1 MPAYEIDGLV
11 PVVDPTAFVHPTA
24 VLIGDVHI
32 GANCYVGPH
41 ASVRAD
47 FGRIVLRDGSNLQD
61 SCVFHSFPGLE
72 AVLDRDG
79 HVGHG
84 AILHGCHIGPG
95 ALVGMNA
102 VVMDRAV
109 VGEYAFVGAG
119 SFVPAGFVVPPAT
132 LARGTPATVVR
143 DLTAAELA
151 WKANG
156 TRVYH
161 ELAARSRATMRE
173 VTPLPVAEPGRPTLP
188 TGDETAVPLTEYR
201 VRNHSAPGGGP
212 AS

>member
-1 MPAYEIDGLV
+1 VPAYEIDGLV

-32 GANCYVGPH
+32 GPGCYVGPL

-47 FGRIVLRDGSNLQD
+47 FGRIVLRAGANLQD
-61 SCVFHSFPGLE
+61 NCVFHSFPGVE

-84 AILHGCHIGPG
+84 AILHGCHIGVG
-95 ALVGMNA
+95 VLVGMNA

-109 VGEYAFVGAG
+109 VGEYAFVAAH
-119 SFVPAGFVVPPAT
+119 SFVPGEFVVPPRT
-132 LARGTPATVVR
+132 LARGAPAKVVR
-143 DLTAAELA
+143 SLTDAELA

-156 TRVYH
+156 TTAYH
-161 ELAARSRATMRE
+161 ELTARSLATMRE
-173 VTPLPVAEPGRPTLP
+173 VTPLAAAEPDRPALP
-188 TGDETAVPLTEYR
+188 TDERTAVTLGEFR
-201 VRNHSAPGGGP
+201 SRNSRDP
-212 AS
+212 AW